1 MIRKERMMS
10 TVTQKL
16 LAPVVIG
23 LTAGLLAQQAS
34 ATEEMVVYGS
44 AAAAGFRVGQS
55 VFRADIE
62 SYIRSVNAELRITLD
77 QDLKRTLAP
86 KLELASTATRARG

>member
-1 MIRKERMMS
+1 MS

-34 ATEEMVVYGS
+34 ATEEIVVYGS
-44 AAAAGFRVGQS
+44 AAAVGTEQT
-55 VFRADIE
+55 VIRAEIA
-62 SYIRSVNAELRITLD
+62 SYVRSLNAELRTTLD
-77 QDLKRTLAP
+77 QDLKRSLAP
-86 KLELASTATRARG
+86 KLELASNTARARG